1 MSRDSY
7 DEPVFDTV
15 ERIVLAFVT
24 GGRISQGPQ
33 QADPALL
40 QAMQQLAQSVQQMGA
55 GMAQAKSQ
63 DGQGMMQMMQQMM
76 QARAGGGAK

>member
-1 MSRDSY
+1 MTRD
-7 DEPVFDTV
+7 VFDSV
-15 ERIVLAFVT
+15 EQALLELVT

-40 QAMQQLAQSVQQMGA
+40 QAMQQIAQSVQQLGA

-63 DGQGMMQMMQQMM
+63 DSQGMQQMMQQMM
-76 QARAGGGAK
+76 QARAGGGAKR